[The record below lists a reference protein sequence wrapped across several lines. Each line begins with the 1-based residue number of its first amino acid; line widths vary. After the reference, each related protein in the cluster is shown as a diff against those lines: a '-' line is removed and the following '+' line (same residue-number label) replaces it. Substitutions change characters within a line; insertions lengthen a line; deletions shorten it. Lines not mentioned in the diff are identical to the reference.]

1 MNTDLSKIG
10 KRIKWLRSKIK
21 KHDKLYYIKSAP
33 IITDK
38 AYDKLRQELE
48 KLEELYPEFQT
59 KDSVSQTI
67 GPKAT
72 KGFAKIKHAYPML
85 SLTNAFSNKDVE
97 DFILRIKKLADIKE
111 EEIELHCEPK
121 IDGVSFAA
129 HYKDG
134 NLKFAITRGDG
145 AIGEDITK
153 NIMTLSD
160 FPLKVNAEGE
170 FDVRGEVYMN
180 KNDFIALNEECSLQ
194 NKPIFANPRNAA
206 SGSLRQLDPKITAQR
221 KLKYFIWGGR
231 IPGISNQNSMM
242 DKFKSLGFIVNANMA
257 VHSELE
263 KILEYYET
271 MYRKKA
277 EFEYDIDGLVYKV
290 NDIAL
295 QNSMGN
301 ISRAPRWA
309 IAHKFPAEYANTEVE
324 DMFVQIGRTG
334 AITPIARLKP
344 VNIGGV
350 LVTKASL
357 HNEDEIV
364 KKDLRIGDV
373 VIIKRAGDVIPQV
386 VEVDFDQ
393 RGANVKKFIFPTHC
407 PVCDSEIKKADKDV
421 VKRCIGGIKCK
432 AQCIERLCHFISK
445 DAFDIVGLSKQS
457 ILQFYNEG
465 LVKSLAD
472 IFRLQNAEMQNMVK
486 KLEGWGEQSIENL
499 VTTIEKAK
507 NIELYRFIYSL
518 GIRHVGIVTAEIIAN
533 YFKNIENLLN
543 KVLNNN
549 LVEELQ
555 SVHGIGG
562 GIANSIQEF
571 FDDTHNIK
579 LIQDIL
585 SYVNIKHTETAK
597 DVRLVFHGK
606 TLVFTGKLNTY
617 SREEAQNIAKKFG
630 AKITSRVSKNT
641 DILVTGLDPGL
652 KLKEANNFGIKIMT
666 EKQFK
671 DIVQTIIASTTK
683 ISAL

>member
-1 MNTDLSKIG
+1 MTADLSKIE

-21 KHDKLYYIKSAP
+21 KHDKLYYIKSTP
-33 IITDK
+33 IMTDQ
-38 AYDKLRQELE
+38 AYDELRQELE
-48 KLEELYPEFQT
+48 KLEELHPKFQT
-59 KDSVSQTI
+59 KDSVSQTV
-67 GPKAT
+67 GSKVT

-134 NLKFAITRGDG
+134 DLKFAITRGDG
-145 AIGEDITK
+145 VVGEDITK
-153 NIMTLSD
+153 NIMTLSG
-160 FPLKVNAEGE
+160 FPLKVSVKEE

-180 KNDFIALNEECSLQ
+180 KNAFIALNEECSLQ
-194 NKPIFANPRNAA
+194 NKPTFANPRNAA

-231 IPGISNQNSMM
+231 MPSISTQNSMM
-242 DKFKSLGFIVNANMA
+242 DKFRSLGFIVNIDT
-257 VHSELE
+257 VVYSELE

-271 MYRKKA
+271 MYKKKA
-277 EFEYDIDGLVYKV
+277 GLEYDIDGLVYKV

-295 QNSMGN
+295 QNTIGN

-309 IAHKFPAEYANTEVE
+309 IAHKFPAEYASTEVE
-324 DMFVQIGRTG
+324 DIFVQIGRTG
-334 AITPIARLKP
+334 AITPVAKLKP

-357 HNEDEIV
+357 HNEDEIT
-364 KKDLRIGDV
+364 KKDIHIGDI

-386 VEVDFDQ
+386 VEVDFKQ
-393 RGANVKKFIFPTHC
+393 RRNNVKKFIFPTHC
-407 PVCDSEIKKADKDV
+407 TVCNSEIKKAGEDV
-421 VKRCIGGIKCK
+421 VKRCTGGIKCK

-457 ILQFYNEG
+457 ILQFHNEG
-465 LVKSLAD
+465 LIKFPAD
-472 IFRLQNAEMQNMVK
+472 IFKLQNVEIQNVIK
-486 KLEGWGEQSIENL
+486 KLEGWGEKSVENL

-507 NIELYRFIYSL
+507 NIELHRFIYSL

-543 KVLNNN
+543 KVSNNN
-549 LVEELQ
+549 LIEELE
-555 SVHGIGG
+555 SVHGLGG
-562 GIANSIQEF
+562 MIANSIQEF
-571 FDDTHNIK
+571 FDDHNVK

-585 SYVNIKHTETAK
+585 SYVNIKYIETTK
-597 DVRLVFHGK
+597 DVKSVLHGK
-606 TLVFTGKLNTY
+606 TLVFTGKLSTY
-617 SREEAQNIAKKFG
+617 SREEAQNIAKKLG

-641 DILVTGLDPGL
+641 DIVVAGSGSGS
-652 KLKEANNFGIKIMT
+652 KLKQANNFGIEVMT

-671 DIVQTIIASTTK
+671 DIVN
-683 ISAL
+683 